1 MLMPAAPA
9 PLQLPLQPLGHMG
22 FEGDEIEKMMIDWL
36 VKMLIKWMVHQ
47 YFVGLPILL
56 VYDVHYTVHHKLII

>member
-9 PLQLPLQPLGHMG
+9 PLQLPLQPLGKMG

-47 YFVGLPILL
+47 HCT
-56 VYDVHYTVHHKLII
+56 VHYTVHHKLII